1 MSNLWLP
8 VSQRPAAAMPYR
20 DLPSP
25 HRFPAFRLS
34 RAAARLCLAGLLA
47 CAVATPAAAAPARTA
62 EDQAVL
68 DKVGAGDLAAP
79 SVEALL
85 RLAAAGDADAAV
97 QAGKLYERGS
107 GVLWDPPSAL
117 RWYAAAA
124 LTGDAAGSAQTT
136 RLWGR
141 LTDLNRKR
149 AEALLVKYFTDE
161 EIARLG

>member
-34 RAAARLCLAGLLA
+34 RAA
-47 CAVATPAAAAPARTA
+47 ARTA

-124 LTGDAAGSAQTT
+124 LTGDAAGTAQTT

-149 AEALLVKYFTDE
+149 AEA
-161 EIARLG
+161 